1 MGIQGNID
9 LNFWLTR
16 ALAKRLGVNLTE
28 AMHNGFLTESEFAKM
43 ITDCRCC
50 GESNGCLAVLSEIN
64 GPLEE
69 PPEYCR
75 NAQIL
80 RELAALVRRH

>member
-1 MGIQGNID
+1 MGMQENID

-28 AMHNGFLTESEFAKM
+28 AMHHGFLTQQDFAGM
-43 ITDCRCC
+43 ITDCRRCA
-50 GESNGCLAVLSEIN
+50 EHDGCLRFLAEMD
-64 GPLEE
+64 GALEE
-69 PPEYCR
+69 PPAFCH